1 MANQTKLTFLQMN
14 DTHGYL
20 EPHPELFAADPYQQ
34 MGGYVKRCL
43 GLTLYVK
50 FENLAKCVIRV
61 GPSTK

>member
-1 MANQTKLTFLQMN
+1 MN